1 MKKTIQL
8 FSSAFCILLIVTQ
21 PAYAYLDPV
30 TGSFIVQ
37 GIVGGI
43 AAIMVGFRS
52 FREKVINFFKGK
64 SKSDE

>member
-1 MKKTIQL
+1 MKKILNLLGGAALLLVL
-8 FSSAFCILLIVTQ
+8 FTQ
-21 PAYAYLDPV
+21 TAYAYLDPV